1 MSEKGGWLSLFK
13 GKGRALAGALLISAL
28 AMWLALMNVSMD
40 GLGHALSQANLLCLL
55 GVAALFMAQQLVRA
69 WRQAEILRAHHPEHR
84 MGESFGVLCIGF
96 FFINSLP
103 LRIGE
108 VVRPLLLKE
117 REQIPLGHGFA
128 MVFSERVIDLAAML
142 VMIGVVAWVL
152 PVPSHELSLAGLG
165 MDHSIDWVT
174 LGRWAII
181 AAIPL
186 VLLAGGTVIFAGRA
200 LLARLSRLAEGRG
213 PRIQSIAAR
222 VQVFGEEFIPAVE
235 ALRDPAR
242 MTRIVIS
249 SVITWAL
256 TGCMYPLLAL
266 GFGLEETIG
275 YGEGIAILGFTMMG
289 MTLPSFFGFAGTY
302 EAAVVLALSL
312 FGLSGAAMMSSGS
325 SLDDLAAAYALTMHW
340 WIYLVQSISAV
351 AFLVIWRVDLSAL
364 ARGIRSLGQS
374 D

>member
-1 MSEKGGWLSLFK
+1 MSEGASWLSLLR
-13 GKGRALAGALLISAL
+13 GKGRALLIALVISAL
-28 AMWLALMNVSMD
+28 AMWLALLNVSMD
-40 GLGHALSQANLLCLL
+40 GLGRALAQADLLCLL
-55 GVAALFMAQQLVRA
+55 GVAALFMAQQLVRT

-84 MGESFGVLCIGF
+84 FLESFGVLCIGF

-108 VVRPLLLKE
+108 VVRPLMLKD

-152 PVPSHELSLAGLG
+152 PVPSHELSLVGLG
-165 MDHSIDWVT
+165 LDQSVDWVT
-174 LGRWAII
+174 LGRWAIL

-186 VLLAGGTVIFAGRA
+186 VLLAGGTVIFAGRP
-200 LLARLSRLAEGRG
+200 LLSRLSRLAQGRG
-213 PRIQSIAAR
+213 PR
-222 VQVFGEEFIPAVE
+222 VQALMSRILVFSDEFIPAVE
-235 ALRDPAR
+235 ALREPRR
-242 MTRIVIS
+242 MARIVIA
-249 SVITWAL
+249 SVITWGL
-256 TGCMYPLLAL
+256 TGCMYPLLAQ
-266 GFGLEETIG
+266 GFGIQDSIG

-312 FGLSGAAMMSSGS
+312 FGLSGAAQLGGS

-340 WIYLVQSISAV
+340 WVYGVQAVSAV
-351 AFLVIWRVDLSAL
+351 AFLVIWKVDLGAL
-364 ARGIRSLGQS
+364 VTGIRGLGQS
-374 D
+374 DD